1 MLNIENIK
9 KSYGNQLVLEDINL
23 SINKPRLIALIAPN
37 GSGKT
42 TLLNIICNLEKADSG
57 VVTVKNTPNN
67 KVEIFEKL
75 SFMQDNSV
83 LYSELTG
90 MDHVKLIQ
98 AVYSL
103 NQDTVDQVLSDLN
116 MFDYISKKV
125 KNYSLG
131 MKQHLLFALAILP
144 NPDVLL
150 LDEPLNGLDPASVV
164 KVRNSLISLH
174 KKGTTILFS
183 SHNLEQIDKLTNDIY
198 FLKNGN
204 LISYDEIIKHKE
216 SRVFKV
222 ITDFPDKLVSYAQN
236 LACEVKVVSRY
247 TCHIKCSLKQIQKI
261 KKLDTLM
268 IFEVCEIENSL
279 EQIYFELYKDYDYEP
294 IQI

>member
-23 SINKPRLIALIAPN
+23 FINKPRLIALIAPN

-57 VVTVKNTPNN
+57 VVTVNNIPNN
-67 KVEIFEKL
+67 KIEIFEKL

-90 MDHVKLIQ
+90 MDHIELIQ

-103 NQDTVDQVLSDLN
+103 NRDRVDQVLSDLN

-144 NPDVLL
+144 KPDVLL

-183 SHNLEQIDKLTNDIY
+183 SHNLEQIDN
-198 FLKNGN
+198 
-204 LISYDEIIKHKE
+204 
-216 SRVFKV
+216 
-222 ITDFPDKLVSYAQN
+222 
-236 LACEVKVVSRY
+236 
-247 TCHIKCSLKQIQKI
+247 
-261 KKLDTLM
+261 
-268 IFEVCEIENSL
+268 
-279 EQIYFELYKDYDYEP
+279 
-294 IQI
+294 